1 MADSPRDPPIAS
13 VHVPEGEWVEIERVV
28 LRAPARARNV
38 PPDTALTDFVARVR
52 GFLVA
57 GADLG
62 SNATVRTLLDRE
74 FGGRLVEVN
83 PRNPA
88 NFGDPVPALLR
99 LGLEARHSLDE
110 GGGSTDARRSEGRPR
125 R

>member
-1 MADSPRDPPIAS
+1 MADSPRDPPNAS

-74 FGGRLVEVN
+74 VGGRLVEFNGTDWVSRMLN
-83 PRNPA
+83 PRP
-88 NFGDPVPALLR
+88 LR
-99 LGLEARHSLDE
+99 SGERVAMSLDLSQAHLFAIDT
-110 GGGSTDARRSEGRPR
+110 GKTLRS
-125 R
+125 

>member
-74 FGGRLVEVN
+74 
-83 PRNPA
+83 
-88 NFGDPVPALLR
+88 
-99 LGLEARHSLDE
+99 LGLLW
-110 GGGSTDARRSEGRPR
+110 GLTRRSRSKDPR
-125 R
+125 KPRCSD